1 MPPLQQETTIF
12 SVVWAS
18 LPRDC
23 HAVDFLPSYFS
34 CLFSRGSNCVS
45 LFWAYLGTFSRYLL
59 RETKLMELPRKA
71 RGNTANKT
79 RLRKCFSGHLYVTLF
94 PASNTV
100 EERPKSARN
109 PLLFLF

>member
-12 SVVWAS
+12 LVAWAS

-34 CLFSRGSNCVS
+34 CLFSRGSSCVS
-45 LFWAYLGTFSRYLL
+45 LFWAYLGTLSRYLL

-71 RGNTANKT
+71 RGNNTNKT

-94 PASNTV
+94 PAWNTV
-100 EERPKSARN
+100 KERPKTARN